1 MKDLPHH
8 LKKLQRREIRSEH
21 RLEREDGDYL
31 TSLPELPPHAK
42 RPASQLR
49 KQEKIRMR
57 QKTSGRTPTPATPE
71 ARAKHEKTGRVPIFD
86 KLSHPH
92 SQKVG
97 ARPSKKKKPK
107 I

>member
-8 LKKLQRREIRSEH
+8 IKKLQRREIRSEH
-21 RLEREDGDYL
+21 RLEREDDGYL
-31 TSLPELPPHAK
+31 ASLPNLPTNSE
-42 RPASQLR
+42 RPKSQLR

-57 QKTSGRTPTPATPE
+57 QEKKGRAPTPATPE
-71 ARAKHEKTGRVPIFD
+71 ERSKREKTGRVPIFD

-92 SQKVG
+92 GPKMG
-97 ARPSKKKKPK
+97 ARASKKKMPR